1 MQALHTMSV
10 AGFNKQILA
19 QKLSKLN
26 SSQQSIE
33 SILLASF
40 SIPINL
46 TLSFLHEVFF
56 YLNFSYELFSY
67 FIGLYSCVVCKVQNH
82 SLKLQGKKVVLLS

>member
-1 MQALHTMSV
+1 MQARVHTMS

-56 YLNFSYELFSY
+56 ILTSHMSY
-67 FIGLYSCVVCKVQNH
+67 FHILLACIVVWFAKFKIVA
-82 SLKLQGKKVVLLS
+82 

>member
-1 MQALHTMSV
+1 MS

-40 SIPINL
+40 STPIK
-46 TLSFLHEVFF
+46 
-56 YLNFSYELFSY
+56 Y
-67 FIGLYSCVVCKVQNH
+67 
-82 SLKLQGKKVVLLS
+82 

>member
-1 MQALHTMSV
+1 MS

-40 SIPINL
+40 STPINL
-46 TLSFLHEVFF
+46 TLSFVHKVFF
-56 YLNFSYELFSY
+56 IPTSHMSYYHILLAC
-67 FIGLYSCVVCKVQNH
+67 IVVWFAKCQIIA
-82 SLKLQGKKVVLLS
+82 